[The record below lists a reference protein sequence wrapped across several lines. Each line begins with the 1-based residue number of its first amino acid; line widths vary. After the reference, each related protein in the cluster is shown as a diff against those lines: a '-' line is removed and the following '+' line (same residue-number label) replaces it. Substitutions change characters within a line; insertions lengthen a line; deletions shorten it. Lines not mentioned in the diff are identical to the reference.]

1 MGTFKFIS
9 ITAPTCFYY
18 ARHRVKS
25 KLWRYFPPTTPLDL
39 DVCRISR
46 SHETWLLGPTPPPTK
61 PHQTGS
67 HRQSQTK
74 VLLGILYLAPRPCLP
89 CRLCLN
95 ERMALKPGT
104 SVVVQC
110 CIYVLGE
117 ARAVEMLSPASP
129 LWRMTDTPPSPS
141 KEHFQT
147 SKQEFTVSNIRLRGE
162 RGE

>member
-1 MGTFKFIS
+1 MRHRADNIQNHPAKPPTMSNATVPLRVCWPGRSFHGTS
-9 ITAPTCFYY
+9 LTHRTEATVAPSRRDQKGDGHIQIHLDNGSQFLYY

-74 VLLGILYLAPRPCLP
+74 VLLGILYLAPRSQPSTSPCL
-89 CRLCLN
+89 N
-95 ERMALKPGT
+95 KF
-104 SVVVQC
+104 
-110 CIYVLGE
+110 
-117 ARAVEMLSPASP
+117 
-129 LWRMTDTPPSPS
+129 
-141 KEHFQT
+141 H
-147 SKQEFTVSNIRLRGE
+147 
-162 RGE
+162 